1 MLRPRILRPLRRHC
15 KVQKIIARAR
25 GKKVWM
31 RGGIRAEPLSL

>member
-1 MLRPRILRPLRRHC
+1 MPPALILRLLRRHC

-31 RGGIRAEPLSL
+31 RGGIGAEPLSL